1 MHCLCDTDL
10 VSDGAT
16 GEPTWNGPA
25 NQVYANAVKIGGGGF
40 DVMLTFGLQQVADA
54 ASEQNQPPIG
64 EVVRVS
70 MSWAHAKSMIP
81 LLARMV
87 ADYESKYGEVPAPGF
102 GDNWRA

>member
-1 MHCLCDTDL
+1 M
-10 VSDGAT
+10 SNEAT
-16 GEPTWNGPA
+16 GLPDWNGPA
-25 NQVYANAVKIGGGGF
+25 QQVYANAVKINGGAF
-40 DVMLTFGLQQVADA
+40 DVMLTFGLQQVPPNGAP
-54 ASEQNQPPIG
+54 EQEQPPVD

-70 MSWAHAKSMIP
+70 MSWGHAKSMIP

>member
-10 VSDGAT
+10 VSDKTPAG
-16 GEPTWNGPA
+16 PTWNGPA
-25 NQVYANAVKIGGGGF
+25 NQVYANAVKIGGGAF
-40 DVMLTFGLQQVADA
+40 DVMLTFGLQQAADA
-54 ASEQNQPPIG
+54 TSEQNQPPID

-81 LLARMV
+81 LLARLV

-102 GDNWRA
+102 GDNWRT